1 MQNYFSTNIRFIRE
15 QRGLTQEQLASIIG
29 KDYST
34 IGKWENGTRSPIME
48 DVLKIADILD
58 IPIEELLT
66 KDLRMIQSN
75 EQIKKIKFG
84 DMEVTLSKN
93 GNITND
99 DLDEAMAFILAQKMK
114 KKENKDQ

>member
-15 QRGLTQEQLASIIG
+15 QRGLTQEQLANIIG

-75 EQIKKIKFG
+75 EQIKTIKFG

-93 GNITND
+93 GKITDKDILEMNQFLMQEKIKND
-99 DLDEAMAFILAQKMK
+99 EEKR
-114 KKENKDQ
+114 